1 MATYKWSVKPANLI
15 SGTTLIKETDNKI
28 QANLDDIADFI
39 NGEGEYLGQGLTFDM
54 LDKNSSQ
61 TVLGIK
67 TFTNGIVS
75 NVIGNVDGNVNG
87 NVTGSLIGNSSSAT
101 KLQTARNIALSG
113 DVTGTIS
120 FDGTSDVSIVSTILD
135 DSHNH
140 IISNID
146 NLQEELNL
154 KATFA
159 SPTFTGVPKAPTAI
173 VSTDNEQIATTAFVR
188 DIIPSGII
196 TMWSGSIATIPAG
209 WALCNG
215 QNGTPNLIDR
225 FVIMAGS
232 TYNVGSIG
240 GSKDAIVVSHT
251 HTQAAHNHTA
261 TTDSSGA
268 HTHSLVG
275 TRSDGYTYYG
285 ATKFYTT
292 SSSGPISSTDALK
305 DTGVLSSGAHTHSLT
320 TTTVTPAINST
331 GSDGTNANLP
341 PYYALAYIMKL

>member
-39 NGEGEYLGQGLTFDM
+39 NGEGEYIGQGLTFDM

-61 TVLGIK
+61 TILGIK

-75 NVIGNVDGNVNG
+75 NVIGNVIGNVTGNVN
-87 NVTGSLIGNSSSAT
+87 GSLIGNSSSAT

-120 FDGTSDVSIVSTILD
+120 FDGTSDVSIIATILD

-140 IISNID
+140 TISNID

-154 KATFA
+154 KATFV
-159 SPTFTGVPKAPTAI
+159 SPIFTGIPKAPTAT
-173 VSTDNEQIATTAFVR
+173 VTTDNEQIATTAFVR

-196 TMWSGSIATIPAG
+196 TMWSGSIATIPTG

-225 FVIMAGS
+225 FVVMAGS
-232 TYNVGSIG
+232 TYNVGSTG

-261 TTDSSGA
+261 TTDSAGE
-268 HTHSLVG
+268 HTHSTSISGGGHFQYSGGGGNPGIVIPYAG
-275 TRSDGYTYYG
+275 G
-285 ATKFYTT
+285 TT
-292 SSSGPISSTDALK
+292 SSA
-305 DTGVLSSGAHTHSLT
+305 GVHTHSLT
-320 TTTVTPAINST
+320 TNTVTPTINST